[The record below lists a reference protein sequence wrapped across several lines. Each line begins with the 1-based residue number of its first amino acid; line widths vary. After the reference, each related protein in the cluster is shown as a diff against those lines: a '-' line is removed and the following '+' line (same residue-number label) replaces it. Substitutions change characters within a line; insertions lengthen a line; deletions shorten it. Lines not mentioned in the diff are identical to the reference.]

1 MSVPEPEKITS
12 PVTCAILFARNP
24 QPGRVK
30 TRLQT
35 HLSPD
40 QVAAIYTAFVRDSV
54 TMLRGC
60 DAQRRIVAV
69 SDTDGL
75 AGLRSLLDPTGESGL
90 EFVVQEGMDLG
101 MRMEHAL
108 RAAFDTGAERAVILG
123 TDAPSLPLTT
133 IDDALARLA
142 DADVVLGPC
151 VDGGYYLVGVTA
163 QAFDAAAPALFR
175 GIEWSTGSVLAQSV
189 EALAPSLSLALLPA
203 WYDIDGP
210 SEAAFLRSHL
220 EALSRAG
227 NNIGRYS
234 LHALRGVDL
243 PPPS

>member
-69 SDTDGL
+69 ADTD
-75 AGLRSLLDPTGESGL
+75 A
-90 EFVVQEGMDLG
+90 EG
-101 MRMEHAL
+101 RERVSSR
-108 RAAFDTGAERAVILG
+108 RAASPQAE
-123 TDAPSLPLTT
+123 
-133 IDDALARLA
+133 
-142 DADVVLGPC
+142 
-151 VDGGYYLVGVTA
+151 
-163 QAFDAAAPALFR
+163 
-175 GIEWSTGSVLAQSV
+175 
-189 EALAPSLSLALLPA
+189 
-203 WYDIDGP
+203 
-210 SEAAFLRSHL
+210 
-220 EALSRAG
+220 
-227 NNIGRYS
+227 
-234 LHALRGVDL
+234 
-243 PPPS
+243 